1 MYLPKRNRID
11 GNKKIIFR
19 ERYKNYIN
27 QGKPNGFWYSCYNS
41 WYNWIIKEG
50 MDSLLHNYIHKIN
63 IKSNIIT
70 DIWNKDKNKLLVIKN
85 ISDFEVFHKRYSKKS
100 KIINSN
106 E

>member
-1 MYLPKRNRID
+1 MNLPKRNRID

-19 ERYKNYIN
+19 EKYKNYIN
-27 QGKPNGFWYSCYNS
+27 QGKPNGFWYSCNNS

-63 IKSNIIT
+63 IKSKIIT
-70 DIWNKDKNKLLVIKN
+70 DIWNKDINKLLVIKN

-100 KIINSN
+100 KIIHPN